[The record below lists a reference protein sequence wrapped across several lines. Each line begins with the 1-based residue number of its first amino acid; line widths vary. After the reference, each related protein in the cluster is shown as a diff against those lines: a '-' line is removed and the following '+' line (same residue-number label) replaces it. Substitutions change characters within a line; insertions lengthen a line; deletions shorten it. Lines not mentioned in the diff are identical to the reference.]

1 MALEVGNFNLFGL
14 DLGRGWREFRQ
25 GCADALNWPGL
36 AWLSPQ
42 EPVRLLRPDGSIEWR
57 MGLSARPAPA
67 GAASAAQAILLPDD
81 VVLFRDVVVPN
92 LVDPVLREA
101 LALQVG
107 EQSPFVPEELVW
119 GWRASPR
126 EDGRLDVRLALT
138 SRAYVGQHLASIG
151 VQADDRVEI
160 WADGAAP
167 VLIRGFGE
175 AARERRTLG
184 QRKLAFA
191 ALGLLAV
198 SLLALAATPFMLKR
212 EQVFDA
218 QARYAALVDETA
230 QAVADR
236 EALLKASTRLTAI
249 KTHLEGQVNL
259 PRLLDAL
266 TRVVPDSAHLTRL
279 EVTGRQVRI
288 GGIAANAAALIEAL
302 GALPEI
308 RDVRT
313 PSAISRS
320 SDGRESFAVEFAFV
334 DAELAR

>member
-25 GCADALNWPGL
+25 GCADALKWPSL

-42 EPVRLLRPDGSIEWR
+42 EPVRLLLPDGRAEWR
-57 MGLSARPAPA
+57 MGASARPAPA
-67 GAASAAQAILLPDD
+67 GTKDGAQAVLLPDD
-81 VVLFRDVVVPN
+81 IVLFRDVVLPN
-92 LVDPVLREA
+92 LVDGWLRDA
-101 LALQVG
+101 LALQVE
-107 EQSPFVPEELVW
+107 EQSPFIPEELVW

-126 EDGRLDVRLALT
+126 DDGRLDVRLALT
-138 SRAYVGQHLASIG
+138 SRTYIGRHLASVG

-167 VLIRGFGE
+167 VVIRGFGE
-175 AARERRTLG
+175 PARERRMAT
-184 QRKLAFA
+184 QRRLAFA
-191 ALGLLAV
+191 AVGLLAA
-198 SLLALAATPFMLKR
+198 SLLALAATPFMLQR
-212 EQVFDA
+212 ERVFDA

-236 EALLKASTRLTAI
+236 EALLKASTRLAAI

-279 EVTGRQVRI
+279 EVTGHQVRI

-334 DAELAR
+334 DAEVAR